1 MFLLLCPFAELSLIV
16 HIIIYRIFFSAF
28 LESPRLQKK
37 QNKSLQNMVGFEIS
51 YYFCNEKVT
60 NPMVTRMLICRMLC
74 SRKFLVWK
82 VKQSMNVD

>member
-1 MFLLLCPFAELSLIV
+1 
-16 HIIIYRIFFSAF
+16 
-28 LESPRLQKK
+28 
-37 QNKSLQNMVGFEIS
+37 MVGFEIS

-60 NPMVTRMLICRMLC
+60 NPMVTLMLICRMLC

>member
-1 MFLLLCPFAELSLIV
+1 MLFAHCAFTKLSLMV
-16 HIIIYRIFFSAF
+16 HIIIYRIFFSVF
-28 LESPRLQKK
+28 FVSPRLQKK

-60 NPMVTRMLICRMLC
+60 NPMVTRMLICLMLC
-74 SRKFLVWK
+74 SRRFLVWK

>member
-1 MFLLLCPFAELSLIV
+1 
-16 HIIIYRIFFSAF
+16 
-28 LESPRLQKK
+28 
-37 QNKSLQNMVGFEIS
+37 MVGFEIS

-74 SRKFLVWK
+74 SRKFLVWN